1 MLPRMVSLAVLFV
14 LGAAA
19 YPLCAQS
26 LIQPS
31 SDAAAV
37 VSLDRFVPEFLA
49 EPANS
54 ATAVP
59 LAQPAPQFAE
69 ESIERSM
76 NFDSAIAAAALTQIL
91 FKAPRRH
98 LAAFALKLR
107 DIRYRRGGHE
117 PSTGFDC
124 SGFVHYVYHQTFG
137 MDLPYDAPGQFRR
150 GETVARSEMK
160 TGDLV
165 FFGNG
170 RRIQHVGIYL
180 DHGRFI
186 HSPSPGKHVRVDRLD
201 SPYWAKRFAGAKR
214 PHALS

>member
-1 MLPRMVSLAVLFV
+1 MSLQRMASLAVLFV
-14 LGAAA
+14 LGATSFS
-19 YPLCAQS
+19 LCAQG

-31 SDAAAV
+31 AAAPAAISV
-37 VSLDRFVPEFLA
+37 DGFVPAFQSES
-49 EPANS
+49 ANS
-54 ATAVP
+54 AAAPATPQTAVATFDRT
-59 LAQPAPQFAE
+59 L
-69 ESIERSM
+69 
-76 NFDSAIAAAALTQIL
+76 NFDAVIAAAATAEVLS
-91 FKAPRRH
+91 KAPRKH
-98 LAAFALKLR
+98 LADLAMRLR

-137 MDLPYDAPGQFRR
+137 LDLPFDAPGQFVR
-150 GETVARSEMK
+150 GESVARDEMK

-170 RRIQHVGIYL
+170 KRILHVGIYL
-180 DHGRFI
+180 DNGRFI

-214 PHALS
+214 PDAIS